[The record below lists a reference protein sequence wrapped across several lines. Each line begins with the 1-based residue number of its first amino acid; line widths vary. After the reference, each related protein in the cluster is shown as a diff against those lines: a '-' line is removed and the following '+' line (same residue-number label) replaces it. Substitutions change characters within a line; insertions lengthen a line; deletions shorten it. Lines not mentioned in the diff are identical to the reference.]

1 MKITLRS
8 KPVANGSRS
17 LFLEYYEKGKR
28 RYEFLRLYIIPEVDE
43 QAKREN
49 ENALKKAQAVKAERT
64 IHPNTIPTEKSKQQE
79 KVRLA
84 KEKYNKLT
92 FMEWMDEYQQM
103 MQDNGT
109 YSKAAINQAKT
120 IKDAVCQYLASICK
134 KDILLSKIDK
144 QFVYGFLQF
153 LGNGYVQKHWRKENK
168 PLSASTLR
176 AYQTKFNTILNK
188 AVKEGKMKANPFYRL
203 DKSQTYRK
211 CKGEREYL
219 TIDEVQRFMTVETD
233 GKETQRAFAFACFTG
248 LRISDIRALRWTD
261 IKNPDTSPTIVM
273 EQTKTHDV
281 VRVPLGKMALSLLPE
296 RKNSSYVFHLPTAT
310 AVHTSCKWIAEHA
323 GINKNVSFHTSR
335 HTFATLT
342 LSACN
347 DLKLVSELLG
357 HKSVKTTQ
365 RYAEVMLANKTEA
378 VNQVETVFTS

>member
-1 MKITLRS
+1 
-8 KPVANGSRS
+8 
-17 LFLEYYEKGKR
+17 
-28 RYEFLRLYIIPEVDE
+28 
-43 QAKREN
+43 
-49 ENALKKAQAVKAERT
+49 
-64 IHPNTIPTEKSKQQE
+64 
-79 KVRLA
+79 
-84 KEKYNKLT
+84 
-92 FMEWMDEYQQM
+92 MEWMDEYQQM

-188 AVKEGKMKANPFYRL
+188 AVKEGKMKANPFYQL